1 MIRLLE
7 ANMSYQNSKEKL
19 IKVRNKVLQPET
31 ESFIEAKKRL
41 YKDRTYKSV
50 IDDRVYS
57 PFDEYQ
63 KWLGVLG
70 GQYAGAG
77 LARSIVKEHLI
88 HENPDIAKI
97 INSVSID
104 TFGAMGEPIYNK
116 MELEEFEHYWPYDHG
131 APVKITVTLVAP
143 SSSRRKPKKEFD
155 MSKDKEIDSIIRF
168 FDDYLIMDDIAQ
180 RVAED
185 FFINKEQISFEFKT
199 RSREQK
205 FEFLMQKRLK
215 LLQHRFASI
224 GKLHNKKNYTYSIE
238 DWLPIKEKIIT
249 ELVTLIEKFEGT
261 NNAES
266 FRSML
271 EMFKNYQI
279 KKEDL

>member
-1 MIRLLE
+1 
-7 ANMSYQNSKEKL
+7 MSYKNSKEKL

-41 YKDRTYKSV
+41 YKDRTYTSV
-50 IDDRVYS
+50 IDDTIYN

-88 HENPDIAKI
+88 HENPDIAKM

-131 APVKITVTLVAP
+131 APVKITVTLVGP
-143 SSSRRKPKKEFD
+143 SSYRQN
-155 MSKDKEIDSIIRF
+155 KEIDSIKRF

-180 RVAED
+180 GVAED

-238 DWLPIKEKIIT
+238 DWLPIKEEIIT

-279 KKEDL
+279 KKEALDQEPRN

>member
-1 MIRLLE
+1 MIRFLE
-7 ANMSYQNSKEKL
+7 ANMSYKNSKEKL

-41 YKDRTYKSV
+41 YKDRTYTSV
-50 IDDRVYS
+50 IDDTIYN

-88 HENPDIAKI
+88 HENPDIAKM

-131 APVKITVTLVAP
+131 APVKITVTLVGH
-143 SSSRRKPKKEFD
+143 SSYRQN
-155 MSKDKEIDSIIRF
+155 KEIDSIKRF

-180 RVAED
+180 GVAED

-238 DWLPIKEKIIT
+238 DWLPIKEEIIT

-279 KKEDL
+279 KKEALDQEPRN